1 MRDFILSNA
10 PGAVAIGGL
19 LIGFFFGWIVFRTN
33 FCTMGSISDF
43 MSFGDFR
50 RFRAW
55 ILAIATALIGAQ
67 LLNAYGIVDLSRSMY
82 VTGRLDWFGNIAGG
96 FLFGLGMVFAGG
108 CASRNLAR
116 AGGGDLRSLLVLL
129 VVGLFAYMSIGGL
142 LGPLRADI
150 SARTSIDLSA
160 AGGTT
165 ISAILSQAS
174 GLPASTAILIATAVI
189 AGFAILYCL
198 SDSSFRSSPVHIIAG
213 IGIGLCVVA
222 GWALTG
228 LAYDEMAAQPISPV
242 SLTFVRPAG
251 DTLEWFERFTAGPV
265 PSFAVTSTLGAM
277 LGAFAASIIS
287 GRFRL
292 TTFAS
297 PADTVR
303 NLFGAALMGIGGV
316 MALGCTIGQ
325 GVTGISTLALGSFL
339 TFAAIVTGGMYGI
352 RRMEA
357 ILLAEL

>member
-1 MRDFILSNA
+1 MRDIILNNA
-10 PGAVAIGGL
+10 PGSVAIGGL

-55 ILAIATALIGAQ
+55 ILAIATAMIGTQ
-67 LLNAYGIVDLSRSMY
+67 LLNAYGIVDLSHSMY
-82 VTGRLDWFGNIAGG
+82 VSGKLDWFGNIIGG
-96 FLFGLGMVFAGG
+96 FLFGVGMVFAGG

-116 AGGGDLRSLLVLL
+116 AGGGDLRSLLVLI
-129 VVGLFAYMSIGGL
+129 VIGLFAYISIGGL
-142 LGPLRADI
+142 LGPVRADV
-150 SARTSIDLSA
+150 SARTSIDLTA

-165 ISAILSQAS
+165 IPSLLAQAFGLS
-174 GLPASTAILIATAVI
+174 ASTAALIATAVI
-189 AGFAILYCL
+189 AGIAILYCL
-198 SDSSFRSSPVHIIAG
+198 SDPSFRSSQVHIFAG
-213 IGIGLCVVA
+213 IGIGLCVIA

-228 LAYDEMAAQPISPV
+228 LAYDDMAAQPISPV

-265 PSFAVTSTLGAM
+265 PSFAVTTTLGAI
-277 LGAFAASIIS
+277 LGALVASVTS

-292 TTFAS
+292 TTFAN
-297 PADTVR
+297 PADTIR

-325 GVTGISTLALGSFL
+325 GVTGVSTLALGSLL
-339 TFAAIVTGGMYGI
+339 TFAAIVTGGMFGI
-352 RRMEA
+352 KRMEA
-357 ILLAEL
+357 ILLAEV